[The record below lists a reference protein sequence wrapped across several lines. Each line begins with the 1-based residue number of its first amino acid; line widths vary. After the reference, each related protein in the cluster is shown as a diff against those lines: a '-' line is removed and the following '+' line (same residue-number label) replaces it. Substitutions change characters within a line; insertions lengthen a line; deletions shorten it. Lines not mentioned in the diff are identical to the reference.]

1 MKVIPLVRS
10 SAILSFVKFLNRI
23 GAPTER
29 YLTQA
34 HLPISIL
41 DNSENLVPL
50 TQSLAFGELVARR
63 EGIENLGIVVAQQS
77 TLSEFGNFGRLVCQ
91 SLTLY
96 EMLCK
101 IVKLRSTLNSG
112 AKVWLTEDS
121 NYLWVNHQ
129 FTIPHHIQAD
139 QGQAFTVAMYLNA
152 IRLAAGSN
160 WQPDRLYLQGSK
172 NKFFLE
178 LNYLSNTQIY
188 FHQSNNAF
196 RFSKDLLSKP
206 LIRSTIPFI
215 SHNAEENLN
224 LTAPST
230 NFTDSLRQLILLLLP
245 EGYPSLPIAAEA
257 AGTSIRTFQR
267 QLEKS
272 NLNYSQL
279 VEQVRLNQA
288 IHLLKDSTN
297 QMIDIAFD
305 LGYTDAAN
313 FTRAFKRWT
322 GVSPRQFRNLHLQH

>member
-1 MKVIPLVRS
+1 MKFIPLIRA
-10 SAILSFVKFLNRI
+10 SAVLSFVKFLNRI

-29 YLTQA
+29 YLKQA

-63 EGIENLGIVVAQQS
+63 EGIENLGIIVAQKS
-77 TLSEFGNFGRLVCQ
+77 PLSQFGNFGALVCQ

-129 FTIPHHIQAD
+129 FTIPHHIQAE
-139 QGQAFTVAMYLNA
+139 QGQGFTVTMYLNA
-152 IRLAAGSN
+152 ICLAAGSN
-160 WQPDRLYLQGSK
+160 WQPDRVHLQNSK
-172 NKFFLE
+172 NKSL
-178 LNYLSNTQIY
+178 LGLDCLSNTQIY
-188 FHQSNNAF
+188 FNQPHNAI
-196 RFSKDLLSKP
+196 RLSKDLLSKP
-206 LIRSTIPFI
+206 LNHFKDFSLSGNT
-215 SHNAEENLN
+215 EEMLK
-224 LTAPST
+224 LTAPGD
-230 NFTDSLRQLILLLLP
+230 NFSDSLRQLILLLLP
-245 EGYPSLPIAAEA
+245 ENYPNIAIAAEA
-257 AGTSIRTFQR
+257 AGISIRTFQR
-267 QLEKS
+267 RLHDN

-279 VEQVRLNQA
+279 VEQVRFDQA
-288 IHLLKDSTN
+288 VNLLKDSSN
-297 QMIDIAFD
+297 KLIDIAFD
-305 LGYTDAAN
+305 LGYSDAAN

-322 GVSPRQFRNLHLQH
+322 GVSPRQFRNFHLQR